1 MHFSLMQWLLAG
13 SATASVVLAG
23 AILVVLLRDKRRSA
37 FPIFLT
43 YCGAYILI
51 QLLAWSVYVFGVC
64 GQYARISCGQY
75 ARIYWT
81 VSVVHMALE
90 FGVMYEIFRNAL
102 KHYSALV
109 DLGKMI
115 FTWAAVFLLATATIT
130 AFATSGPSATKLG
143 AAFALVERSMRLM
156 ECGLLLLFFFFEKR
170 LGLSWRNPNVSIA
183 LGLGTTASVDLIVSY
198 LSARFPN
205 MVASLSIIDGAAFV
219 GVLGC
224 WCYCLAARQS
234 EPLVATAPS
243 RLVLQRWNESLVG
256 DGYANAAVASASSES
271 FLPGIEKTV
280 DKVLA
285 RKFAN

>member
-13 SATASVVLAG
+13 SAAVSVVLAG
-23 AILVVLLRDKRRSA
+23 TILVILLRSKRRSD

-43 YCGAYILI
+43 YCGSYVLMMVLGWSAYLKWCTCDRYA
-51 QLLAWSVYVFGVC
+51 QLFWIVGVV
-64 GQYARISCGQY
+64 Q
-75 ARIYWT
+75 
-81 VSVVHMALE
+81 MALE

-109 DLGKMI
+109 DLGKML
-115 FTWAAVFLLATATIT
+115 FTWAAVFLLVTATIT
-130 AFATSGPSATKLG
+130 AFATGGPSATKLG

-156 ECGLLLLFFFFEKR
+156 ECGLLMLFFFFEKR

-183 LGLGTTASVDLIVSY
+183 LGLGTTASVDLILSY
-198 LSARFPN
+198 LKARFPS
-205 MVASLSIIDGAAFV
+205 MAGAWDVINSSVFMGILA
-219 GVLGC
+219 C

-234 EPLVATAPS
+234 EPVVATAPS

-256 DGYANAAVASASSES
+256 AAYANAAVASGSVES

>member
-13 SATASVVLAG
+13 SAAVSVVLA
-23 AILVVLLRDKRRSA
+23 ATIVVVLLRSKRRSD

-43 YCGAYILI
+43 YCCSYILI
-51 QLLAWSVYVFGVC
+51 ALLCWSVFLFGAPV
-64 GQYARISCGQY
+64 QYARV
-75 ARIYWT
+75 YWT
-81 VSVVHMALE
+81 LSIVHMALE

-109 DLGKMI
+109 DLGKML
-115 FTWAAVFLLATATIT
+115 FTWAAVFLLVTATIT
-130 AFATSGPSATKLG
+130 AFATSGPSASKLG
-143 AAFALVERSMRLM
+143 AALAVVDRSMRLM
-156 ECGLLLLFFFFEKR
+156 ECGLLMLFFFFEKR

-183 LGLGTTASVDLIVSY
+183 LGLGTTASVDLILSY
-198 LSARFPN
+198 LKARFPN
-205 MVASLSIIDGAAFV
+205 MVASWDLIDSAAFV
-219 GVLGC
+219 AVLSC

-234 EPLVATAPS
+234 EPVVATAPS

-256 DGYANAAVASASSES
+256 DGYGNAAVASGSVES